1 MNPVDMPLFESELRP
16 SVHLNH
22 PEYSNLGDLLAG
34 AQKEEIPPKALAFII
49 MSSLVIETPYLIPG
63 LGVYR
68 IETPALPE
76 ATPPR
81 HGALQFVAAT
91 QQHLNADV
99 FAVRLA
105 DEASRGLFDDEEEA
119 DEEPAGFLDDDPG
132 TWRLRLVPPVP
143 KESV

>member
-22 PEYSNLGDLLAG
+22 PEYSNLGDLL
-34 AQKEEIPPKALAFII
+34 
-49 MSSLVIETPYLIPG
+49 
-63 LGVYR
+63 
-68 IETPALPE
+68 E